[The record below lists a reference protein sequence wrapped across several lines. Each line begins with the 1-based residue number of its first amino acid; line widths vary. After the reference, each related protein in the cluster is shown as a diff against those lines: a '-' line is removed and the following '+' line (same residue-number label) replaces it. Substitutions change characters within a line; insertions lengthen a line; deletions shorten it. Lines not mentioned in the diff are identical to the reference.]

1 MRFNQ
6 KDSLFAR
13 LIKDIQEEIAASLE
27 CAGSI
32 CTSTE
37 LLAREW
43 GGSKP
48 ILDILPEIYFPGG
61 SVNLLDLDFEGRFNQ
76 VDPRYWKMMGEKLS
90 DEVAFGLVSDGDQ
103 SLLVLLNLMKYM
115 FKAQKEGDTFSKK
128 LVQYV
133 QKVVIDSYFT
143 DYLQTNSV
151 E

>member
-1 MRFNQ
+1 M
-6 KDSLFAR
+6 
-13 LIKDIQEEIAASLE
+13 
-27 CAGSI
+27 
-32 CTSTE
+32 T
-37 LLAREW
+37 
-43 GGSKP
+43 
-48 ILDILPEIYFPGG
+48 
-61 SVNLLDLDFEGRFNQ
+61 
-76 VDPRYWKMMGEKLS
+76 
-90 DEVAFGLVSDGDQ
+90 DETAFGLVSDGDQ